1 VEDDLFDIFGISLFS
16 SGGIWCNLNN
26 MPCVPLPTC
35 EKYMED
41 DNCRYK
47 SGEDNAKKEDE

>member
-1 VEDDLFDIFGISLFS
+1 MEDDLFDIFGISLFS

-26 MPCVPLPTC
+26 MPCIPLSAC

-47 SGEDNAKKEDE
+47 SGEDNAKNEDE